1 MANFH
6 PDLLVWLYDHYREQP
21 EKARLLMATLS
32 IMSGVE
38 RCCHPIGAK
47 YHMNRVGVPMTLRSR
62 TASDGCFTPLNQ
74 REIDDLITLEEA
86 VREWLKR

>member
-1 MANFH
+1 M
-6 PDLLVWLYDHYREQP
+6 R
-21 EKARLLMATLS
+21 
-32 IMSGVE
+32 
-38 RCCHPIGAK
+38 IGWRIPA
-47 YHMNRVGVPMTLRSR
+47 LRSR